1 MIGSVAHLAT
11 EERRSLLELVEGF
24 TEAQWSAPSLCP
36 GWSVRDVV
44 LHHISYDLLAGR
56 ETLQRM
62 VTGRAHPGSSSND
75 ARLAELA
82 GLTTGDVV
90 SALRAHQRPTGL
102 TSGFGCRISLLDGM
116 IHQQDV
122 RRPLNLPRTIP
133 GERIRPALNFAL
145 WAPPV
150 RGAVRG
156 RGVRLVADDLDWS
169 FGRGPEVRGTAEA
182 LLLAMGGRTV
192 VLDELTGPGLSRFTR
207 NLGALGTR

>member
-1 MIGSVAHLAT
+1 MIGSVADLAT

-24 TEAQWSAPSLCP
+24 TEEQWSASSLCG

-44 LHHISYDLLAGR
+44 LHHISYDLLSGR

-62 VTGRAHPGSSSND
+62 VTGRASPASSSND

-82 GLTTGDVV
+82 GLTTGDIV

-116 IHQQDV
+116 IHQQDI
-122 RRPLNLPRTIP
+122 RRPLALPRTIP
-133 GERIRPALNFAL
+133 AERIRPALNFAL

-156 RGVRLVADDLDWS
+156 RGVRLVADDVDWS
-169 FGRGPEVRGTAEA
+169 FGLGPEVRGTGEA
-182 LLLAMGGRTV
+182 LLLAMGGRAV
-192 VLDELTGPGLSRFTR
+192 VLDELTGPGRDRLAR
-207 NLGALGTR
+207 NLGAVS

>member
-1 MIGSVAHLAT
+1 MIGSVADLAT

-24 TEAQWSAPSLCP
+24 TEEQWRAPTLCA

-44 LHHISYDLLAGR
+44 LHHIGYDLLTGR
-56 ETLQRM
+56 ELVQRM
-62 VTGRAHPGSSSND
+62 ATGRANPGGAANA
-75 ARLAELA
+75 ARLEELSDLSTDA
-82 GLTTGDVV
+82 IVD
-90 SALRAHQRPTGL
+90 ALRAHLRPTGL

-116 IHQQDV
+116 IHQQDI
-122 RRPLNLPRTIP
+122 RRPLSLPRAIP
-133 GERIRPALNFAL
+133 ADRLRPALNFAV

-169 FGRGPEVRGTAEA
+169 FGRGPDVHGTAEA

-192 VLDELTGPGLSRFTR
+192 VLDELTGPGRDRLAR
-207 NLGALGTR
+207 NLGALIR

>member
-1 MIGSVAHLAT
+1 MGSVADLAT

-24 TEAQWSAPSLCP
+24 TAEQWLAPTLCA

-44 LHHISYDLLAGR
+44 LHHISYDLLTGR

-62 VTGRAHPGSSSND
+62 VSGRANPGTSSND
-75 ARLAELA
+75 ARLAELS
-82 GLTTGDVV
+82 GMTTTDVV
-90 SALRAHQRPTGL
+90 AALREHVRPTGL
-102 TSGFGCRISLLDGM
+102 TSGFGSRISLLDGM
-116 IHQQDV
+116 IHQQDI
-122 RRPLNLPRTIP
+122 RRPLGLPRTIP
-133 GERIRPALNFAL
+133 GDRIRPALNFAL

-192 VLDELTGPGLSRFTR
+192 VLDELSGPGRDRLAR
-207 NLGALGTR
+207 NLGALP